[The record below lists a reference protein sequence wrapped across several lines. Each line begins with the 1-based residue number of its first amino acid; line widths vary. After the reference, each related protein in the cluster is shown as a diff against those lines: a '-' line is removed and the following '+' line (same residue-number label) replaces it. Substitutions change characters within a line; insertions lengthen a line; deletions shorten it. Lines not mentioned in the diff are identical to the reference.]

1 LADWLTAAMPQEP
14 AQIGDDM
21 GSRTGVGSTG
31 SQPNKRKKQRSL
43 FGTLVRVAAWIVV
56 VGALLF
62 VAAGFYYSGEIRD
75 GALLPAESYDN
86 DYDLSISDVS
96 GDRISI
102 TDTGSDGQ
110 IGEPGPEGIEWED
123 GYVTTSDLIASG
135 KTDSGDRTDVRQ
147 MIAPD
152 LAPEVGTAARLDSF
166 TFAGDPDQA
175 FGIPFETVRYRS
187 DIDSFPAWYIEGGS
201 DTWAIFVHGR
211 NADLTESL
219 RIIPILHALDYP
231 ILVIHYRND
240 PGETKDPSGY
250 HQFGATEWVD
260 IAGAVRYA
268 EANGSTSHILVG
280 YSMGGAI
287 VTSYLTQSPLR
298 NRTLAAILDSPVF
311 DFEATVD
318 FQAAHTELPLIGVT
332 IPQELTTFAKWI
344 ASWRFDI
351 DWEATDY
358 IAKSPELHAP
368 MLVFHGTNDTLVPL
382 ATSETMARLRP
393 EITTLIETDASHT
406 KSWNVGPE
414 AYASAITEF
423 LAEQSG

>member
-1 LADWLTAAMPQEP
+1 VDRLTAAIPRRP
-14 AQIGDDM
+14 TRIGEEM
-21 GSRTGVGSTG
+21 GTRTGVGSTG
-31 SQPNKRKKQRSL
+31 SQPTKRKKQRSL

-56 VGALLF
+56 VAALLF
-62 VAAGFYYSGEIRD
+62 VVAGFYYSGEIRD
-75 GALLPAESYDN
+75 GALLPAESYDH
-86 DYDLSISDVS
+86 DYDLSISAVS

-110 IGEPGPEGIEWED
+110 IGEPGQEGIEWAA
-123 GYVTTSDLIASG
+123 GYVTTSDLISS
-135 KTDSGDRTDVRQ
+135 TESDSGDRTDVRQ
-147 MIAPD
+147 MVEGSTAP
-152 LAPEVGTAARLDSF
+152 AVGTAARLDSF
-166 TFAGDPDQA
+166 TFAGDPEQA

-187 DIDSFPAWYIEGGS
+187 DIDSFPAWYIDGSS

-260 IAGAVRYA
+260 VAGAVRYA
-268 EANGSTSHILVG
+268 EANGSTSHVLVG

-287 VTSYLTQSPLR
+287 VSSYLTQSPLR
-298 NRTLAAILDSPVF
+298 NRTLAAILDSPIF

-332 IPQELTTFAKWI
+332 IPEQLTTFAKWI

-351 DWEATDY
+351 DWEETNY

-368 MLVFHGTNDTLVPL
+368 MLVLHGADDTSVPL
-382 ATSETMARLRP
+382 ATSKIMARLRP
-393 EITTLIETDASHT
+393 EITTLVETDASHT
-406 KSWNVGPE
+406 RSWNEEPE
-414 AYASAITEF
+414 AYAIAITEF
-423 LAEQSG
+423 LAEHTR